1 MLASASV
8 GSLPMVHC
16 TAGAVAAG
24 LDGVRRNLHP
34 GAPGS
39 GDSPS
44 EMLPMTL
51 LHAMDALE
59 ADQVLIDALDAVG
72 PGVAEYFAKTKRE
85 EFFAWHNTVS
95 AWEIDHY
102 LTAF

>member
-1 MLASASV
+1 
-8 GSLPMVHC
+8 
-16 TAGAVAAG
+16 
-24 LDGVRRNLHP
+24 
-34 GAPGS
+34 
-39 GDSPS
+39 
-44 EMLPMTL
+44 MTL

-59 ADQVLIDALDAVG
+59 ADEVLTAALDVAG
-72 PGVAEYFAKTKRE
+72 TGVAEYFAKTKRE